1 MLGTAASRAYAAIG
15 IATAS
20 RNRPSWTRCW
30 SNRAVPPKGPAM
42 HFLDQAKIFI
52 KSGDGGPGAV
62 SFRRE
67 KYIEYGGPDG
77 GNGGKGGDGVFEA
90 VGGLNPLIDFRYTQN
105 FQARRGPPGT
115 GRDRTGPG
123 GDGLVFPE
131 RGRTTVGGSGW
142 QSS

>member
-52 KSGDGGPGAV
+52 KSGDGGPGAA
-62 SFRRE
+62 SFRRQ
-67 KYIEYGGPDG
+67 KYIEHGSPDG
-77 GNGGKGGDGVFEA
+77 GNGGKGGGPVCGA
-90 VGGLNPLIDFRYTQN
+90 VPGLTPPIAVRSHQHLQGQRSHP
-105 FQARRGPPGT
+105 AAAAHRPGRGGPP
-115 GRDRTGPG
+115 RRNPGPNA
-123 GDGLVFPE
+123 
-131 RGRTTVGGSGW
+131 TH
-142 QSS
+142 